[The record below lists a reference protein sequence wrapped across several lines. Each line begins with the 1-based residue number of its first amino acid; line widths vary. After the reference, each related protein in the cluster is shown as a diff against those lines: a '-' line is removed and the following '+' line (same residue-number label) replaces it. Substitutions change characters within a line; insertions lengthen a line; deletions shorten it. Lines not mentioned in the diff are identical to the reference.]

1 MAGRRR
7 QSSRPEPVPAAPPT
21 GAAQPEALPEAAP
34 QLATPLETATANAR
48 AFEVLVGK
56 MEQELN
62 EARIKMLKW
71 QGAAEYLATL
81 DFGRGPGPENG
92 KDTVDPLTPDAG
104 DKETNQ

>member
-62 EARIKMLKW
+62 EARIKLLKW
-71 QGAAEYLATL
+71 QGAAEFLASL
-81 DFGRGPGPENG
+81 EHGDGPSNG
-92 KDTVDPLTPDAG
+92 E
-104 DKETNQ
+104 DKEKTLADGLHKETSQ

>member
-1 MAGRRR
+1 MAGRKR
-7 QSSRPEPVPAAPPT
+7 QSSRPKANPTPPPEVLM
-21 GAAQPEALPEAAP
+21 QPEAQQAA

-62 EARIKMLKW
+62 EARIKLLKW
-71 QGAAEYLATL
+71 QGAAEFLASL
-81 DFGRGPGPENG
+81 EAQPPGGPENG

-104 DKETNQ
+104 DKETGS